1 MFLTI
6 LSVKYDLVIID
17 VNAVT
22 ESYFNVHKTLSCG
35 LKIYHAVG
43 TYMTHVC

>member
-6 LSVKYDLVIID
+6 LSTKCDLVIID

-22 ESYFNVHKTLSCG
+22 ESYFNVHTTLSCE
-35 LKIYHAVG
+35 LKIYI
-43 TYMTHVC
+43 T